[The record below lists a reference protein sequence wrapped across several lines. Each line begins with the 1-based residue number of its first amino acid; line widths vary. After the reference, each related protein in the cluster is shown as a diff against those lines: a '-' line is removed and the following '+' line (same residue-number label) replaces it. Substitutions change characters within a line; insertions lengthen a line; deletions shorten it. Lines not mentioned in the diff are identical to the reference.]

1 MIHQP
6 ANSFY
11 ESQTGEIILEA
22 EELLKLRESLTRVY
36 VQRTGKPL
44 WVVFEDMERDV
55 FMSAT
60 KAQAH
65 GIVDLDRSK
74 LVYYVYDSVCQLLNN
89 LLEMQDSQLEMSQN
103 PLLLGDVLSAEEH
116 VLRYMC
122 DLFRSWAEK
131 KETTFSVSTI
141 CTSE

>member
-22 EELLKLRESLTRVY
+22 EELLKLRESLTR
-36 VQRTGKPL
+36 
-44 WVVFEDMERDV
+44 
-55 FMSAT
+55 
-60 KAQAH
+60 
-65 GIVDLDRSK
+65 DRSK

-141 CTSE
+141 CTS